1 MLVKQ
6 KTQWVKRELQKA
18 GTLSFTK
25 EFNKGGL
32 TRGAGK
38 AIRGTKF
45 KGVF

>member
-1 MLVKQ
+1 LVKQ
-6 KTQWVKRELQKA
+6 KTNGKK
-18 GTLSFTK
+18 GTTKGVLSFTK

-45 KGVF
+45 KGTK